1 MSMYT
6 DPNHIKVEDPGK
18 VEGNTVF
25 TYLDAFVQ
33 PDSFEKYLPEYKDL
47 DELKDHYRRG
57 GLGDVKVKKFLLKV
71 LNEFLEPIRERRAYY
86 EKHPEVVVEIL
97 RKGTELA
104 NSEAEKTLDKM
115 KKAMQIDYFN
125 QWNEDYNLK

>member
-1 MSMYT
+1 M
-6 DPNHIKVEDPGK
+6 VVGE
-18 VEGNTVF
+18 V
-25 TYLDAFVQ
+25 
-33 PDSFEKYLPEYKDL
+33 LPEYQKF
-47 DELKDHYRRG
+47 EEMKEHYKRG
-57 GLGDVKVKKFLLKV
+57 GLGDVKCKKFLLKV

-86 EKHPEVVVEIL
+86 EKHPEVVVEML

-125 QWNEDYNLK
+125 QWNEDYKLK

>member
-1 MSMYT
+1 M
-6 DPNHIKVEDPGK
+6 
-18 VEGNTVF
+18 
-25 TYLDAFVQ
+25 
-33 PDSFEKYLPEYKDL
+33 
-47 DELKDHYRRG
+47 
-57 GLGDVKVKKFLLKV
+57 
-71 LNEFLEPIRERRAYY
+71 
-86 EKHPEVVVEIL
+86 L